1 MGLYIYQ
8 LNIILNTTHNI
19 FILTESDIKTGSE
32 SSLSTMQQPSKQAAT
47 VLCIDPTMGL
57 VLAVS
62 RKDDPIAMGLPG
74 GKVDPG
80 ESYQEA
86 AAREFTEETGY
97 SIDAKDLIHIYGTH
111 KDDTGYAVKTFLLPF
126 KFFNP
131 ISQDTLANHETG
143 VVRWVPWQVLF
154 DGPFGN
160 YNRGLYLEVSDRL
173 HSLNK
178 VG

>member
-1 MGLYIYQ
+1 MQ
-8 LNIILNTTHNI
+8 
-19 FILTESDIKTGSE
+19 KQ
-32 SSLSTMQQPSKQAAT
+32 SSNKQAAT
-47 VLCIDPTMGL
+47 VLCIDPRMSL

-62 RKDDPIAMGLPG
+62 RKDNPIAMGLPG
-74 GKVDPG
+74 GKVDPW

-97 SIDAKDLIHIYGTH
+97 EVNTQDLIYVYGTH
-111 KDDTGYAVKTFLLPF
+111 KDETGYAVKTFLLPF

-131 ISQDTLANHETG
+131 IAQDTLANHETG

-160 YNRGLYLEVSDRL
+160 YNRALYIEVSDRL
-173 HSLNK
+173 NNLNK
-178 VG
+178 IG